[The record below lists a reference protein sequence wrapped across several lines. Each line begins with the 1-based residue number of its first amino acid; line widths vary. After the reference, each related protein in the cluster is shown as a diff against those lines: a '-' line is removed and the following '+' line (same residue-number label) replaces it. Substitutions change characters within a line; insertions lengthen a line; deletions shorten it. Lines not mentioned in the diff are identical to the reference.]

1 MYALLAAVPILV
13 TVVLMVGF
21 NWPAKRALPL
31 AWFLAC
37 VVGMVFWKM
46 GIHEAASRTV
56 AGFLSAFETLAIIFG
71 AILLMNTLKHSGA
84 TSAINRMFSGITRDA
99 RIQLVIV
106 GYLFGGFIEG
116 AAGFGTPA
124 ALAAPLLISLGFP
137 PLAAATCALIYNS
150 TPVCP
155 GPVGIPTLTASSVV
169 ADAVKA
175 RGGDPEVFTAE
186 LTKWTCV
193 PHIIGGIVIIF
204 VCVCVLTKIFG
215 KNHSIKDALPA
226 LPFCIFTGLVLA
238 VFYLGMAFIAGPE
251 LTSMVSFLAT
261 MFITMFAAQK
271 GFLMPK
277 NTWTF
282 DGIEQWGDPSWNST
296 QEIRASKESRM
307 PAIKAWLP
315 YIIIAAVL
323 ALSRITEFGV
333 RDVISS
339 EPFILHIKDI
349 LGYSDVNWDF
359 KYLWNPGIMPF
370 IPVAL
375 LTILL
380 HKMSFQDFVVAFK
393 DSCKQITGAAIAL
406 LFGVAMVNIYRYTC
420 SAEIGATVAAA
431 GFSGEFTCS
440 NSSMLYIMAKALA
453 DIFQGVYF
461 IIAPLIG
468 VLGAF
473 MSGSCTVSNT
483 LFGALQFEAA
493 SLLSLPQVLIVALQN
508 CGGAI
513 GNMICVNNVV
523 AACATTGTF
532 GQEGKIIRVN
542 IVPCLIY
549 SLIVAIVVGIMIYSG
564 FNPMPELLN

>member
-1 MYALLAAVPILV
+1 
-13 TVVLMVGF
+13 
-21 NWPAKRALPL
+21 
-31 AWFLAC
+31 
-37 VVGMVFWKM
+37 
-46 GIHEAASRTV
+46 
-56 AGFLSAFETLAIIFG
+56 
-71 AILLMNTLKHSGA
+71 
-84 TSAINRMFSGITRDA
+84 
-99 RIQLVIV
+99 
-106 GYLFGGFIEG
+106 
-116 AAGFGTPA
+116 
-124 ALAAPLLISLGFP
+124 
-137 PLAAATCALIYNS
+137 
-150 TPVCP
+150 
-155 GPVGIPTLTASSVV
+155 
-169 ADAVKA
+169 
-175 RGGDPEVFTAE
+175 
-186 LTKWTCV
+186 
-193 PHIIGGIVIIF
+193 
-204 VCVCVLTKIFG
+204 
-215 KNHSIKDALPA
+215 
-226 LPFCIFTGLVLA
+226 
-238 VFYLGMAFIAGPE
+238 
-251 LTSMVSFLAT
+251 
-261 MFITMFAAQK
+261 
-271 GFLMPK
+271 
-277 NTWTF
+277 
-282 DGIEQWGDPSWNST
+282 
-296 QEIRASKESRM
+296 
-307 PAIKAWLP
+307 
-315 YIIIAAVL
+315 
-323 ALSRITEFGV
+323 
-333 RDVISS
+333 
-339 EPFILHIKDI
+339 
-349 LGYSDVNWDF
+349 
-359 KYLWNPGIMPF
+359 MPF

-393 DSCKQITGAAIAL
+393 DSCKQITGAAVAL

-420 SAEIGATVAAA
+420 SAEIGAMVAAA

>member
-1 MYALLAAVPILV
+1 M
-13 TVVLMVGF
+13 
-21 NWPAKRALPL
+21 
-31 AWFLAC
+31 
-37 VVGMVFWKM
+37 
-46 GIHEAASRTV
+46 
-56 AGFLSAFETLAIIFG
+56 
-71 AILLMNTLKHSGA
+71 
-84 TSAINRMFSGITRDA
+84 
-99 RIQLVIV
+99 
-106 GYLFGGFIEG
+106 
-116 AAGFGTPA
+116 
-124 ALAAPLLISLGFP
+124 
-137 PLAAATCALIYNS
+137 
-150 TPVCP
+150 
-155 GPVGIPTLTASSVV
+155 
-169 ADAVKA
+169 
-175 RGGDPEVFTAE
+175 FTAE

-271 GFLMPK
+271 ASLCPRTHGHLTVLSNGVILP
-277 NTWTF
+277 
-282 DGIEQWGDPSWNST
+282 GILT
-296 QEIRASKESRM
+296 QEIRASKESSM

-393 DSCKQITGAAIAL
+393 DSCKQITGAAVAL